1 MKKALFLFLLLLN
14 NTLTTS
20 GQQYETA
27 FKNINILLQSNQ
39 PYSFRQAVY
48 ETENVYLDNTLDSI
62 KWNAACVRISKIAS
76 TWLNTAIDSRKHI
89 DSNLFRNQAIY
100 QVLKDTISVVID
112 SPSIMRYLPFKYNFE
127 DFDGSKDW
135 RNTLVTTLLTSHKG
149 NCHSMPYLYKIIADE
164 LGATCWLTLAPNHL
178 YLRNYIPEKGWYNTE
193 LTNGSF
199 PTDAMIATANY
210 IPLKAIQGG
219 LYMDTLSNQQSIALC
234 LVDLAQ
240 GYERKTH
247 NYYDGFILKCCDTV
261 LKYHA
266 TNPNAMLLRAET
278 LKKLYEREKVNKD
291 DNAANT
297 YALME
302 QQYIHLYD
310 LGYREMP
317 EKMYKAWLKTM
328 KEQQS
333 KP

>member
-1 MKKALFLFLLLLN
+1 MKKILLGLTLLFCCVINLYA
-14 NTLTTS
+14 
-20 GQQYETA
+20 QQYDVA
-27 FKNINILLQSNQ
+27 FNSINSLLQNNE
-39 PYSFRQAVY
+39 PRSFRNAVFI
-48 ETENVYLDNTLDSI
+48 TENVYLDNKLDSI
-62 KWNAACVRISKIAS
+62 KWNAACNKLGTLAYS
-76 TWLNTAIDSRKHI
+76 WLSNAVGTEERKNTDLLK
-89 DSNLFRNQAIY
+89 NQAIF
-100 QVLKDTISVVID
+100 QVLKDTTSIIID
-112 SPSIMRYLPFKYNFE
+112 SPARIVYLPYEYNFE
-127 DFDGSKDW
+127 DFDGTKDW

-164 LGATCWLTLAPNHL
+164 LRATCWLTLAPNHL

-210 IPLKAIQGG
+210 IPLKAIQGS

-278 LKKLYEREKVNKD
+278 LKKLYEREKANKN